1 MESGAGEPGAGEPA
15 GESGAGES
23 GAGDSGAAELD
34 VGGPTGQVPG
44 GHPAGFQAP
53 DAPGLDGE
61 AGSTAAPGD
70 PGGTPVAGDPVVDG
84 PPA

>member
-15 GESGAGES
+15 GESGAG
-23 GAGDSGAAELD
+23 DSGAAELD
-34 VGGPTGQVPG
+34 AGGPTGQVPG
-44 GHPAGFQAP
+44 AHPAGFQAP

-61 AGSTAAPGD
+61 AGSTAASGD
-70 PGGTPVAGDPVVDG
+70 PGGTPAVGDPVVDR